1 MAKSPFPSKQQ
12 IVDFV
17 RDTPGRV
24 GKREIAR
31 AFKLDVDQKRLLKS
45 VLKEMKSEG
54 MLDAGRRKQV
64 SDPNTLPNVCII
76 EISGWILMA
85 RY

>member
-45 VLKEMKSEG
+45 VLKENEVRG
-54 MLDAGRRKQV
+54 HARRGGVGNKFLI
-64 SDPNTLPNVCII
+64 PNTPQRLYHRIFRGG
-76 EISGWILMA
+76 S
-85 RY
+85 